1 MTTAADDP
9 ELTKTRPA
17 TGTDATPEERTGP
30 SWLAAVK
37 RSLDRPLA
45 SYHLVLGS
53 SGLLLALGLAMVL
66 SASSVKALQTYGSS
80 YAIFERQIVWV
91 LVGLPIAFLASRV
104 PTKIVRGF
112 VYPALAL
119 TVILLVLTY
128 VPGIGHEVNG
138 NRNWL
143 DFGGPFKLQPSE
155 LAKLTIV
162 LWGADLLARKEK
174 LLGQWK
180 HLFVPFIPVAGIV
193 LALVLGQGDL
203 GTSLVLFSVVL
214 VLLFVVG
221 MPMRFFGFLVV
232 VAAGLVGYLATTKD
246 YRLGRLTSFLDP
258 FGDYSNTGW
267 QAVHG
272 LFALGT
278 GSWFGV
284 GIGNSREKWGQLPES
299 HTDFIF
305 AVIGEEMGLAGT
317 LVVLGLFIALAFAG
331 VRIALRATDTF
342 TKLAAAG
349 IVGWIMAQALV
360 NMGAVLNLLPITGIP
375 LPLVSYGGSAMLP
388 TLFALGLLVAFA
400 RNEPGARAAL
410 AAKRQARRE
419 AKQTDDSDE

>member
-9 ELTKTRPA
+9 ELTEPVGEA
-17 TGTDATPEERTGP
+17 TAATERTGP
-30 SWLAAVK
+30 GWVAAVK

-45 SYHLVLGS
+45 SYHLVLGA
-53 SGLLLALGLAMVL
+53 SGMLLALGLAMVL
-66 SASSVKALQTYGSS
+66 SASSVEALRHYGSS

-91 LVGLPIAFLASRV
+91 AAGLPIAWLASRL
-104 PTKIVRGF
+104 PTKILRAF
-112 VYPALAL
+112 VYPALAV
-119 TVILLVLTY
+119 TVILLLLTY
-128 VPGIGHEVNG
+128 VPGLGHEVNG

-155 LAKLTIV
+155 LAKLTVV

-174 LLGQWK
+174 LLSQWK
-180 HLFVPFIPVAGIV
+180 HLFVPFVPVCGLV
-193 LALVLGQGDL
+193 LALVIGQGDL
-203 GTSLVLFSVVL
+203 GTSLVLFSAVFVV
-214 VLLFVVG
+214 VFVVG

-232 VAAGLVGYLATTKD
+232 IVGGLVAFLATTRS
-246 YRLGRLTSFLDP
+246 YRLDRITSFSNP
-258 FGDYSNTGW
+258 FEDYANTGW
-267 QAVHG
+267 QAAHG

-284 GIGNSREKWGQLPES
+284 GIGNSREKWGQLPEA

-317 LVVLGLFIALAFAG
+317 LAVLALFLVLAFAG

-400 RNEPGARAAL
+400 RNEPEARAAL

-419 AKQTDDSDE
+419 AKQSNDDSDE